1 MAAPHGPDR
10 PFPTSGVTM
19 LHRTMLAA
27 AAAATLCSAAVPS
40 LAAELPVHVDPRV
53 EAVGIVCRLAGYD
66 EWKKPTIAS
75 YDGAAMRWF
84 APQAAHPAVALART
98 LRAERG
104 IAYNAP
110 VGLALALDPVT
121 FEPLV
126 PLWPRPG
133 FLDARWDS
141 ASAYGFA
148 AALRAF
154 ARDARLAEFLAA
166 QQVDVAAVERE
177 FDRRLGSALDLDWFR
192 RVYGFGEGTRLTV
205 VPALFSREGN
215 YGAHVV
221 LGDGTFIAYQVLAVP
236 SARRASDLH
245 LSGDGL
251 FGLAA
256 HELSHPFVNP
266 WVDAHLDQ
274 LLPSGRTLFAATES
288 EMRANAY
295 GAPEV
300 LLYETVVRAQAIRW
314 AREHGHGGLAKA
326 MAAEDRRRAFAWTGE
341 LADTLAAAGRLD
353 AAAAPRVAACLATW
367 ASEARARLE
376 QSRANDAAAAAE
388 AARTGPQV
396 THLVPANG
404 ATDVAAGEGVL
415 EIAFDRE
422 MNGAVSL
429 MGDTPEVIGA
439 PTWNAGHTVF
449 SVRVRFDSGR
459 TYVLGL
465 NSPADL
471 GFRSKAGEAL
481 TPREW
486 RFTVK

>member
-1 MAAPHGPDR
+1 
-10 PFPTSGVTM
+10 M
-19 LHRTMLAA
+19 LRRTMLAA
-27 AAAATLCSAAVPS
+27 AAAALLCCAAVPA
-40 LAAELPVHVDPRV
+40 LAAELPIHVDPRV

-66 EWKKPTIAS
+66 EWAKPTIAS
-75 YDGAAMRWF
+75 YDGAATRWF
-84 APQAAHPAVALART
+84 APQASHPAVALARK

-121 FEPLV
+121 FAPLV

-148 AALRAF
+148 AALGAF
-154 ARDARLAEFLAA
+154 ARDAHLAEFLAT
-166 QQVDVAAVERE
+166 QQAEVTAVESE
-177 FDRRLGSALDLDWFR
+177 FDRRLGARLDLDWFR
-192 RVYGFGEGTRLTV
+192 RVYGFGEGTRLAV

-221 LGDGTFIAYQVLAVP
+221 LGDGTFTAYQVLAVP

-256 HELSHPFVNP
+256 HEMSHPFVNP
-266 WVDAHLDQ
+266 WVDAHLES
-274 LLPSGRTLFAATES
+274 LLPAGRVLFAATEH

-300 LLYETVVRAQAIRW
+300 LLYESVVRAEAIRW
-314 AREHGHGGLAKA
+314 AREHGHGALAKA
-326 MAAEDRRRAFAWTGE
+326 MAAEDRRRAFAWTAD

-353 AAAAPRVAACLATW
+353 GAAAPRVAGCLAAW
-367 ASEARARLE
+367 ASDARARID
-376 QSRANDAAAAAE
+376 QSRASDAAAAAE
-388 AARTGPQV
+388 AAGRGPQV
-396 THLVPANG
+396 KRLVPTHG

-422 MNGAVSL
+422 MSGAVSL

-439 PTWNAGHTVF
+439 PTWNADRTVF
-449 SVRVRFDSGR
+449 SVRVRFESGR
-459 TYVLGL
+459 TYLLGL

-481 TPREW
+481 APREW